1 MLKHQKRRFPA
12 RAVVDLLEVGGTES
26 DFDALVAAC
35 KRVEPRLTAE
45 EERAMEIYIRW
56 GKRTRAD
63 CAAELHKRL
72 RTIAVPLHSE
82 MQLGGVRRSRAAC
95 GQARKALQ
103 DGAKRGLEPLL
114 TGLTECLKVSAG
126 RRLHSARPA
135 RAEGRC

>member
-1 MLKHQKRRFPA
+1 
-12 RAVVDLLEVGGTES
+12 
-26 DFDALVAAC
+26 
-35 KRVEPRLTAE
+35 
-45 EERAMEIYIRW
+45 MEIYIRW

-82 MQLGGVRRSRAAC
+82 MQVGGVRRSRAAC

-114 TGLTECLKVSAG
+114 TGLTECLKVTAG
-126 RRLHSARPA
+126 QRLHSARPA
-135 RAEGRC
+135 RAEDRR